1 MKRTISTIGYEGSTI
16 ESFVNALKHASIDVL
31 IDVRDLPLSRKRGFS
46 KNALAQILTVADI
59 EYVHLKGLGDPKD
72 GREAARAGKY
82 DLFQKIFDRH
92 MQTDIA
98 LRDLEIAA
106 KLVRDRRTCLMCFEC
121 NHGHC
126 HRSIVADQ
134 LAQMTRLT
142 VTPLVVKS
150 SRSGVL
156 APASFAQP
164 VHVGI

>member
-16 ESFVNALKHASIDVL
+16 ESFVAALRHAL
-31 IDVRDLPLSRKRGFS
+31 IDVRDLPLSRKKGFS
-46 KNALAQILTVADI
+46 KNSLAQILADADI

-72 GREAARAGKY
+72 GRLAARAGKY
-82 DLFQKIFDRH
+82 DLFQKIFGRH

-106 KLVRDRRTCLMCFEC
+106 DLVKERRACLMRFEC

-126 HRSIVADQ
+126 HRSIVAER
-134 LAQMTRLT
+134 LAQMTQLS
-142 VTPLVVKS
+142 VTPLAVQN
-150 SRSGVL
+150 SRGAVL
-156 APASFAQP
+156 APDSFAQP